1 MSGSLFSQGLDDTQ
15 YDTHPM
21 HWARFWARGIFDRN
35 LIYSPVWNIGNITD
49 SHVEPNQT
57 MRWPGSEGLS
67 YGNYFNFYVG
77 TLVTDMSQFE
87 GQVIPEQWDGEQFPI
102 LSDAFLPHVSQHSVA
117 QLSSDRTHQ
126 QIWSPIP
133 GFYNDGI
140 NGFIWGINEDTNR
153 DGELAPSEDINFNGK
168 LDYHLE
174 PPESIIKSLA
184 MSTDS
189 RTWPE
194 YWPGNTYAGDT
205 RSHFGRPP
213 RTDNAGLRAGLW
225 NGEYGAKT
233 IADQES
239 YYMMDDHENDHWN
252 DYKTE
257 KYWPLKNPDGTPNTT
272 PWEDGGIAGAGLE
285 IEARTYAWFH
295 PLAEDLL
302 VSVYKIHN
310 YSDYELPRLIAGTF
324 ADANIAGQGDYNRT
338 DYIVATFEHEG
349 EGGRLEFDIMY
360 Q

>member
-1 MSGSLFSQGLDDTQ
+1 MTILKLKPYNSWYVFHLVIILSVSGSLFSQGLDDTQ

-35 LIYSPVWNIGNITD
+35 LIYTPVWNIGNITD

-140 NGFIWGINEDTNR
+140 NCHLNGILTQ
-153 DGELAPSEDINFNGK
+153 L
-168 LDYHLE
+168 H
-174 PPESIIKSLA
+174 
-184 MSTDS
+184 
-189 RTWPE
+189 
-194 YWPGNTYAGDT
+194 
-205 RSHFGRPP
+205 
-213 RTDNAGLRAGLW
+213 
-225 NGEYGAKT
+225 
-233 IADQES
+233 
-239 YYMMDDHENDHWN
+239 
-252 DYKTE
+252 
-257 KYWPLKNPDGTPNTT
+257 
-272 PWEDGGIAGAGLE
+272 
-285 IEARTYAWFH
+285 H
-295 PLAEDLL
+295 PL
-302 VSVYKIHN
+302 
-310 YSDYELPRLIAGTF
+310 
-324 ADANIAGQGDYNRT
+324 Q
-338 DYIVATFEHEG
+338 
-349 EGGRLEFDIMY
+349 
-360 Q
+360 